1 MATFIIKRFSSSTL
15 NENAEKVINITSN
28 LSLKKVKLPFIGK
41 ILGKLIKRI
50 RESQK
55 AYLSYE
61 VYYNN
66 VEVGSIDLHEE
77 SETELNIVWVEIKNK
92 YSGRGYAQEVMN
104 WVINFARNL
113 GYKYLSLEVPGNS
126 PNARHIYN
134 KLGFKE
140 TGRYE
145 YDDYWGGLTWMKK
158 KL

>member
-1 MATFIIKRFSSSTL
+1 MIFKIKRFSSTL
-15 NENAEKVINITSN
+15 NEDAKEIINITNN
-28 LSLKKVKLPFIGK
+28 LTLKKVKLPFLGK
-41 ILGKLIKRI
+41 LLGKLIKRL

-61 VYYNN
+61 VYYDDI
-66 VEVGSIDLHEE
+66 EVGSIDFHEE
-77 SETELNIVWVEIKNK
+77 SKEELNIVWVEINNK
-92 YSGRGYAQEVMN
+92 YSGRGYAQEVLK
-104 WVINFARNL
+104 WAIDFARSC
-113 GYKYLSLEVPGNS
+113 GYKYLSLEVPGRS
-126 PNARHIYN
+126 PNARHIYD